1 MMNSYTR
8 TLRLFFGIFCFT
20 FSSSVLYGLIDRPLR
35 ILVVE
40 TYFPPVTST
49 AALNQIKRLIQDG
62 HTVHIY
68 AVNKG
73 SMEWAHP
80 DVATYNLMDHVV
92 GKPSVANLGTYDVI
106 YCMFGYRGKDIID
119 LIGNRKLP
127 NTKIVVCFRGA
138 DITKYL
144 QKRPKHFYRKLF
156 TKSARCLPVCHYFE
170 KKLRAL
176 GCKADKITVVPSTID
191 CSFFAYRESIP
202 AAGETIKLV
211 SVSRLTKKKGLEYAI
226 RAVAELVKK
235 YPHIE
240 YKIAGFGTLQKKL
253 QQLIVSLQMQDHI
266 KLVGRLTQEG
276 VRDLLTE
283 SHIFVLPSIT
293 DKSGDQEGI
302 PNSLKEA
309 MAVGLPVVST
319 YHAGIPELVADG
331 ISGFLVPEQDME
343 GLAERIEYLITNVEA
358 WRPLSQAARRTV
370 ERNYEYE
377 AVNARLTPLLYSL
390 VNKPVTK
397 KKSKK
402 RPIEY

>member
-1 MMNSYTR
+1 MNSYAR
-8 TLRLFFGIFCFT
+8 FLRVFFSIFFCMFYI
-20 FSSSVLYGLIDRPLR
+20 SVTHAIIDRPLR

-73 SMEWAHP
+73 SMEWAHA
-80 DVATYNLMDHVV
+80 DVKAYSLMDHVV
-92 GKPSVANLGTYDVI
+92 DKPSVADLGTYDVI
-106 YCMFGYRGKDIID
+106 YCMFGYRGKEIVDI
-119 LIGNRKLP
+119 IGNRKFP
-127 NTKIVVCFRGA
+127 NTKVVVCFRGA

-144 QKRPKHFYRKLF
+144 RKRPKDFYRKLF
-156 TKSARCLPVCHYFE
+156 TRSACCLPVCHYFE

-176 GCKADKITVVPSTID
+176 GCKADKITVFPSTID
-191 CSFFAYRESIP
+191 CSFFAYRECIP
-202 AAGETIKLV
+202 ARGETIKLV

-226 RAVAELVKK
+226 RAVADLVKK

-240 YKIAGFGTLQKKL
+240 YRIAGFGVLQKKL
-253 QQLIVSLQMQDHI
+253 QQLIVSLKMQDHI

-276 VRDLLTE
+276 VRDLLNE

-331 ISGFLVPEQDME
+331 ISGFLVEE
-343 GLAERIEYLITNVEA
+343 GDEKALAGRIEYLIVHPEIWKA
-358 WRPLSQAARRTV
+358 LSQNARRTI
-370 ERNYEYE
+370 EINYEYE
-377 AVNARLTPLLYSL
+377 SVNARLTPLLYSL
-390 VNKPVTK
+390 VNNTIAK

-402 RPIEY
+402 CRVESY